1 MEPND
6 SIQPPVSAGVE
17 KVNAHE
23 DVKCLWERWDKTRT
37 EDGPSDLVKGSN
49 LVGVGLIIA
58 GSLFQCL
65 GSGVLQYRVA
75 PVFII
80 IGAALIVV
88 KKLRTLWLQRSV
100 DS

>member
-1 MEPND
+1 MEPNE
-6 SIQPPVSAGVE
+6 SIQPQVSAGAE
-17 KVNAHE
+17 KVNAQE
-23 DVKCLWERWDKTRT
+23 DVKCLWERWDKTRK
-37 EDGPSDLVKGSN
+37 EDGPSDLVKGYN

-65 GSGVLQYRVA
+65 GSGILQYRVA

-80 IGAALIVV
+80 IGAAIIAG
-88 KKLRTLWLQRSV
+88 KKFRTLWLQRSV